1 MKKWGGGGGGG
12 GGGVLI
18 FTVGYTCFKTSKTLQ
33 IVFNEAELSFIG
45 TAWAGMK

>member
-1 MKKWGGGGGGG
+1 MKKWGGGGGG
-12 GGGVLI
+12 VLI
-18 FTVGYTCFKTSKTLQ
+18 FLRSAILASKTSKSLQ